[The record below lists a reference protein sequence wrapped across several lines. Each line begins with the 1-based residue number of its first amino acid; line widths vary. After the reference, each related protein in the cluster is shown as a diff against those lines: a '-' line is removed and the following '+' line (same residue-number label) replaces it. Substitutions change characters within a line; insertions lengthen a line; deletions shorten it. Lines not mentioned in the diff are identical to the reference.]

1 MLTSDKQNV
10 GKCINLQW
18 ILVSY
23 KIDINA
29 IHIETKQNF
38 RYNVKFDHLIILFSH
53 YMLSYDIVFKTLK
66 V

>member
-18 ILVSY
+18 IFVSY

-29 IHIETKQNF
+29 IHTETVF
-38 RYNVKFDHLIILFSH
+38 HLTKF
-53 YMLSYDIVFKTLK
+53 
-66 V
+66 